1 MQTFPL
7 TLAAANDAEK
17 SQWAIGDALVKEC
30 GPPGDDHSNNGC
42 CERIAAVAKFLDENG
57 REFSVSYLRRLRQVA
72 FAFTVV
78 ISLPPKGLPR
88 DRWLTRSEA
97 ARLLWAC

>member
-30 GPPGDDHSNNGC
+30 GPPGDDHSNNGSGK
-42 CERIAAVAKFLDENG
+42 RITAALKFLAENG
-57 REFSVSYLRRLRQVA
+57 LEFSECPSGEILNLMNH
-72 FAFTVV
+72 
-78 ISLPPKGLPR
+78 L
-88 DRWLTRSEA
+88 
-97 ARLLWAC
+97 